1 MLKRGTFNYIMNIF
15 NTLTS
20 YAGSYY
26 LKSKRSFSDEEK
38 SAVSR
43 AETVTSEFG
52 ISVCFFMKNGAQ
64 KYIPL
69 STTTPVEAGE
79 TLDINKIQILVL
91 SKENG
96 SDILRVEY
104 SNV

>member
-1 MLKRGTFNYIMNIF
+1 MYRSIEINIMNIF
-15 NTLTS
+15 NQLQS
-20 YAGSYY
+20 YAGKYT

-52 ISVCFFMKNGAQ
+52 ISVCFFMRNGSQ
-64 KYIPL
+64 KYIPM
-69 STTTPVEAGE
+69 STTTSIEAGE
-79 TLDINKIQILVL
+79 TLDINKISILVL
-91 SKENG
+91 TKENG

-104 SNV
+104 PNI